1 MLKDLLGDLLFTTNA
16 VMPIVAMVAVGYFLK
31 KLKIITTGGA
41 KEMNKLVFKLFLP
54 VLLFLNVY
62 NIESFAGIDF
72 WYVGFVCIVV
82 VLVFCLAL
90 FSVRFVTDDPRKKGA
105 WVQATFRSNYAL
117 IGIPLATSIF
127 GASGSALATILSAF
141 TIPLFNILAVIAL
154 SIYSDEE
161 NKKPN
166 VKEIALDIIKNP
178 LIDAIA
184 LGAAM
189 LLVRALFVEWGID
202 FRISSEKS
210 LQWFYSALTQ
220 ISKVATP
227 LALIVLGANF
237 EFSAIPSMKKE
248 IISGV
253 AVRCVV
259 TPIIG
264 LSLAFLIGGFSGAEF
279 AAFVSVFGTSVA
291 VSTVPMAQ
299 EMDSDAELAG
309 QLVVWTTVISALTL
323 FVFIYALRAIGIF

>member
-1 MLKDLLGDLLFTTNA
+1 MLDDLLFTTNA

-31 KLKIITTGGA
+31 KLNIITSSGA

-54 VLLFLNVY
+54 LLLFLNIY
-62 NIESFAGIDF
+62 NIESASGINF
-72 WYVGFVCIVV
+72 WYIGFVGIVV
-82 VLVFCLAL
+82 VLVFCMALLAVGL
-90 FSVRFVTDDPRKKGA
+90 VTDDRRKKGP
-105 WVQATFRSNYAL
+105 WIQATFRSNYAL
-117 IGIPLATSIF
+117 IGIPLATSVF
-127 GASGSALATILSAF
+127 GAEGSALATILSAF

-154 SIYSDEE
+154 GMYSGKEE
-161 NKKPN
+161 KKTS
-166 VKEIALDIIKNP
+166 VKKIVEDIVKNP

-184 LGAAM
+184 LGGVA
-189 LLVRALFVEWGID
+189 LLIRAVFVKFGVD
-202 FRISSEKS
+202 FRISSSES
-210 LQWFYSALTQ
+210 LKWLYSAATQ

-248 IISGV
+248 IIS
-253 AVRCVV
+253 AVSIRCVI

-264 LSLAFLIGGFSGAEF
+264 LSLAFLVGGFSGAEF
-279 AAFVSVFGTSVA
+279 ATFVSVFGTSVA

-309 QLVVWTTVISALTL
+309 QLVVWTTVVSALTL
-323 FVFIYALRAIGIF
+323 FIFIYALRVIGVF

>member
-1 MLKDLLGDLLFTTNA
+1 MLNDLLFTINA

-31 KLKIITTGGA
+31 KLNIITQSGA

-62 NIESFAGIDF
+62 NIESFSGIDF
-72 WYVGFVCIVV
+72 WYIGFVCIVV
-82 VLVFCLAL
+82 VLVFFLAL
-90 FSVRFVTDDPRKKGA
+90 LLVGFITKDPKKKGA

-127 GASGSALATILSAF
+127 GASGSALATLLSAF

-154 SIYSDEE
+154 GMYSDGEE
-161 NKKPN
+161 KKAD
-166 VKEIALDIIKNP
+166 VKTIVLDIVKNP

-184 LGAAM
+184 LGGVA
-189 LLVRALFVEWGID
+189 LLIRALFTNLGID
-202 FRISSEKS
+202 FRISTAES
-210 LQWFYSALTQ
+210 LKWLYSAASQ

-253 AVRCVV
+253 VARCVI

-309 QLVVWTTVISALTL
+309 QLVVWTTVISAITL
-323 FVFIYALRAIGIF
+323 FVFIYALRIIGIF

>member
-1 MLKDLLGDLLFTTNA
+1 MLNDLLFTVNA
-16 VMPIVAMVAVGYFLK
+16 VMPIVAMVTVGYVLK
-31 KLKIITTGGA
+31 KLNIVTRSAA

-62 NIESFAGIDF
+62 NIESVSGINF
-72 WYVGFVCIVV
+72 WYVGYVFLIVV
-82 VLVFCLAL
+82 LIFFLAL
-90 FSVRFVTDDPRKKGA
+90 LCVGFITEDPKKKGA

-154 SIYSDEE
+154 GIYSGKEG
-161 NKKPN
+161 KKTN
-166 VKEIALDIIKNP
+166 VKTIILDIVKNP

-184 LGAAM
+184 LGGVA
-189 LLVRALFVEWGID
+189 LLIRALFVELGID
-202 FRISSEKS
+202 FRISAAEPLKW
-210 LQWFYSALTQ
+210 LYSAATQ
-220 ISKVATP
+220 VSRVATP

-237 EFSAIPSMKKE
+237 EFSAIPNMKKE
-248 IISGV
+248 IISGTL
-253 AVRCVV
+253 VRCVI

-264 LSLAFLIGGFSGAEF
+264 LSVAMLIGGFSGAEF

-309 QLVVWTTVISALTL
+309 QLVVWTTVISAITL
-323 FVFIYALRAIGIF
+323 FVFIYILRAVGIF

>member
-1 MLKDLLGDLLFTTNA
+1 MLNDLLFTINA

-31 KLKIITTGGA
+31 KLNIITRAGA

-54 VLLFLNVY
+54 LLLFLNVY
-62 NIESFAGIDF
+62 NIESISGINF
-72 WYVGFVCIVV
+72 LYVGYVSLIV
-82 VLVFCLAL
+82 VLVFVLAL
-90 FSVRFVTDDPRKKGA
+90 LCVGFITDDAKKKGA

-117 IGIPLATSIF
+117 IGIPLATSVF
-127 GASGSALATILSAF
+127 GAQGSALATILSAF

-154 SIYSDEE
+154 GMYSGKDG
-161 NKKPN
+161 KKTR
-166 VKEIALDIIKNP
+166 VRDIIIDIVKNP

-184 LGAAM
+184 LGVVA
-189 LLVRALFVEWGID
+189 LLVRAMLVKAGID
-202 FRISSEKS
+202 FRISTEES
-210 LQWFYSALTQ
+210 LKWLYSAATQ

-248 IISGV
+248 IISGTL
-253 AVRCVV
+253 VRCVI

-264 LSLAFLIGGFSGAEF
+264 LSIALLIGGFSGAEF

-309 QLVVWTTVISALTL
+309 QLVVWTTVISAFTL
-323 FVFIYALRAIGIF
+323 FIFIYALRVIGIF